1 MIYVVA
7 GVVSRRLQ
15 RGCRYRKVNKWCQC
29 RKLRVTARSQV
40 REFSDL
46 GVIAM
51 PGDDSGVG
59 MQQGTVFDKLRGTI
73 TIKPANS

>member
-1 MIYVVA
+1 MA
-7 GVVSRRLQ
+7 GAFRDVYNGYT
-15 RGCRYRKVNKWCQC
+15 GCRRVDKRCQC

-51 PGDDSGVG
+51 PSDDS
-59 MQQGTVFDKLRGTI
+59 RGNATGHRVR
-73 TIKPANS
+73 

>member
-1 MIYVVA
+1 MKRS
-7 GVVSRRLQ
+7 GVVL

-51 PGDDSGVG
+51 PGDDSRGNATGHGV
-59 MQQGTVFDKLRGTI
+59 R
-73 TIKPANS
+73 

>member
-1 MIYVVA
+1 MYYCLNIAARYWTCADNDVRS
-7 GVVSRRLQ
+7 GVVLRR
-15 RGCRYRKVNKWCQC
+15 GYRYRKVNKWCQC

-51 PGDDSGVG
+51 PSDDSRGNATGHGV
-59 MQQGTVFDKLRGTI
+59 R
-73 TIKPANS
+73 

>member
-1 MIYVVA
+1 MSARYTRFA
-7 GVVSRRLQ
+7 TLTTGRRYQ
-15 RGCRYRKVNKWCQC
+15 KVDKRCQC

-51 PGDDSGVG
+51 PGDDS
-59 MQQGTVFDKLRGTI
+59 RGNATGHRVR
-73 TIKPANS
+73 